1 MLKVL
6 LYGIAT
12 FLETGIG
19 ICFFEKMFP
28 KRERMER
35 RHYFAEW
42 GFYTLLI
49 IATCSFSNFYLDIE
63 KDRVYIILLIVVCI
77 LIFFKVLERRKK
89 FKQKDI
95 KVLGVLWMTGAL
107 TAQYWDSYLSI
118 LMMITGNLFFCVF
131 LFIYYRSSFFQSYL
145 WSFLY
150 STGLGIMKILYINF
164 WGVLQEKA
172 FKDYFIYPR
181 KHTYMEVIY
190 WITVGIVIGYLLH
203 TRLSE
208 TVIKKLLTEYKML
221 TFITTLILWRIIFSL
236 VNFGAGS
243 ITPRDLSETLMIFII
258 IILALIFIFVKTYG
272 ELIENEKRFLKQ
284 QTYIVKEQY
293 KEISISYNNYRRLV
307 HDEKHLISY
316 VAECLENGAVD
327 EAVNFLQA
335 SQDEL
340 IRKENHYWTGIQSVD
355 FMLNIKYRKM
365 KNKKI
370 NFTYNLSVDSIPLED
385 TDFIVV
391 LGNLLDNSIEAACK
405 CSECDRYVDL
415 CMRNVNQQLVLKLK
429 NSCSKKPLREKKRF
443 ITDKIER
450 ETHGIGLE
458 SVKSIVEQYEGVIN
472 FAYDD
477 TKFEVTII
485 V

>member
-1 MLKVL
+1 MD
-6 LYGIAT
+6 
-12 FLETGIG
+12 
-19 ICFFEKMFP
+19 
-28 KRERMER
+28 
-35 RHYFAEW
+35 
-42 GFYTLLI
+42 
-49 IATCSFSNFYLDIE
+49 FYLDIE
-63 KDRVYIILLIVVCI
+63 NDSIYIILLIVTCFLV
-77 LIFFKVLERRKK
+77 FFLKVLKK
-89 FKQKDI
+89 REKIKQNNI
-95 KVLGVLWMTGAL
+95 KMLGVLWMTGVL

-131 LFIYYRSSFFQSYL
+131 LFSNYRSSFFQSYL

-150 STGLGIMKILYINF
+150 GTGLGIMKVLYITF
-164 WGVLQEKA
+164 FGLLQKKA
-172 FKDYFIYPR
+172 FKDFFIYPR

-190 WITVGIVIGYLLH
+190 WITVCIVIGNLLH
-203 TRLSE
+203 IGLSE
-208 TVIKKLLTEYKML
+208 TVIKKLVTEYKTL
-221 TFITTLILWRIIFSL
+221 TFITTLILWRSIFSV
-236 VNFGAGS
+236 VNYGSGS
-243 ITPRDLSETLMIFII
+243 ISSQDLSEMLMIFII

-316 VAECLENGAVD
+316 VVECLENGAVD
-327 EAVNFLQA
+327 EAVNFLQV

-340 IRKENHYWTGIQSVD
+340 KQKENHYWTGIQCVD

-365 KNKKI
+365 KNNKI
-370 NFTYNLSVDSIPLED
+370 DFTCKLFVDSIPLED

-415 CMRNVNQQLVLKLK
+415 CMRNVNQQFVLKLK

-458 SVKSIVEQYEGVIN
+458 SVKSIVEQYEGG
-472 FAYDD
+472 Y
-477 TKFEVTII
+477 KFRVRRY
-485 V
+485 